1 MKERERKRGRMHMH
15 AATLLQARGGALWWY
30 YSTSTHRRS
39 RILRH
44 LLGISDAGAPN
55 QTGMYANIA
64 IGLAADRGQRCQ
76 CELEKEN
83 DIFFVFC
90 TQPKNINS
98 LPMEILH
105 CAHLEA
111 GQQEMQNNLTR
122 STRQQLHQQ
131 YVSGFY
137 FLVSLFFYWT
147 EEIEGNLHMCLICI

>member
-1 MKERERKRGRMHMH
+1 MVVV
-15 AATLLQARGGALWWY
+15 LQHIHPPA
-30 YSTSTHRRS
+30 RRS

-147 EEIEGNLHMCLICI
+147 EEIEGNLYCEIWNLSELNIGHEKGVQIELCKL